1 MANKKL
7 IYCTHLQTG
16 PGPLSTSACC
26 ATIRTMW
33 SIVAWATGSMGWIE
47 IMVHLDNNCYCIT
60 IAIGRQQKRAFWCT
74 IIDSL
79 TSGERCCGK
88 FFKMSTYQSREFG
101 SSFPTSYL
109 LIVFTK
115 RRCNQT
121 SSHLARALRAVT
133 GAVTGRQCPHSGVGE
148 DFLRHRPFFSFTKTS
163 VTRKQKV
170 KKSILR
176 CEMNSLSKGYKR
188 AFDNIWGR
196 MAIFFFGFWSQK
208 QSFRA
213 QKKLPS

>member
-1 MANKKL
+1 MLPFLCRLSTSSRLKVRINKVISSLSKRSWGTLSFFLSSLFFGLKLKATYKLDPDQDQDIQYMANKKL
-7 IYCTHLQTG
+7 IYCAHLQTG

-74 IIDSL
+74 IIDSI

-109 LIVFTK
+109 LVVFTK
-115 RRCNQT
+115 RQCN
-121 SSHLARALRAVT
+121 
-133 GAVTGRQCPHSGVGE
+133 G
-148 DFLRHRPFFSFTKTS
+148 
-163 VTRKQKV
+163 
-170 KKSILR
+170 
-176 CEMNSLSKGYKR
+176 N
-188 AFDNIWGR
+188 
-196 MAIFFFGFWSQK
+196 
-208 QSFRA
+208 
-213 QKKLPS
+213 